1 MIITPKIQG
10 TGVLLSLGRRSAPW
24 IVALAAGALFSACSG
39 SIETPTD
46 EYPSRGS
53 NAAASDDDDDD
64 TASANDDDDALAPP
78 RPRAPA
84 ANVDDDD
91 DDAPPARPAQPA
103 AADDEDPPVDDEDP
117 PAEDEPPAAPAGGGV
132 TFANDVF
139 PILNTACAPCHAGSG
154 LGGNNIGGP
163 EVDDAF
169 EEASALADNVV
180 NRISNGGMP
189 PACAGGDPGDS
200 GCVSEEDLATIE
212 AWVEAGTPE

>member
-24 IVALAAGALFSACSG
+24 IVALAAGSLFLACSG

-53 NAAASDDDDDD
+53 NAAANDDDDD
-64 TASANDDDDALAPP
+64 TASANDDDDAPAPP

-91 DDAPPARPAQPA
+91 DAPPARPTQPA
-103 AADDEDPPVDDEDP
+103 AADDDDPPVADED
-117 PAEDEPPAAPAGGGV
+117 EDEPAAAPASGGV

-139 PILNTACAPCHAGSG
+139 PILNNACAPCHTGSG
-154 LGGNNIGGP
+154 FGGNNIGGP
-163 EVDDAF
+163 DVDDAF

-189 PACAGGDPGDS
+189 PACGGGDPGDS
-200 GCVSEEDLATIE
+200 GCVSEDDLATIE
-212 AWVEAGTPE
+212 AWIEAGTPE

>member
-53 NAAASDDDDDD
+53 NAAATEDEDEDDDQ
-64 TASANDDDDALAPP
+64 TAATN
-78 RPRAPA
+78 
-84 ANVDDDD
+84 DDD
-91 DDAPPARPAQPA
+91 DDAPAPPRPRPPAANDDDDEPPAQPA
-103 AADDEDPPVDDEDP
+103 ANDDDDPPVDDEDP
-117 PAEDEPPAAPAGGGV
+117 PAEDEPPAAPGGGGV

-154 LGGNNIGGP
+154 FGGNNIGGP
-163 EVDDAF
+163 DVDDAF

-189 PACAGGDPGDS
+189 PACAGGDPGDN